1 MCQNFKMFSFKLQLV
16 TVPFCV
22 VSAEKC
28 LGNRKV
34 NYKSG
39 EIIHIGISW
48 EEHISWNFGTSSN
61 DMEILT
67 IMDI

>member
-22 VSAEKC
+22 VSAKKC

-39 EIIHIGISW
+39 EIIHMGISW
-48 EEHISWNFGTSSN
+48 EEYMPAGNLGISEQVLMRWRF
-61 DMEILT
+61 
-67 IMDI
+67 